1 MLSLLHTHSISLLLI
16 GFIALGVIGNN
27 QSVIIAACILLL
39 IQQTPL
45 LQYAPLLEK
54 YGLQFGIVILTI
66 AVLSP
71 LISGKIQTQ
80 DIIEVFS
87 HWKTIVAVL
96 VGIVVAWL
104 GGRGVS
110 LMATQPMIVTGLLVG
125 TIIGVAFFRGVPV
138 GPLIAA
144 GIVSVLSLIHI

>member
-1 MLSLLHTHSISLLLI
+1 MSSLLATHSTSLILLI
-16 GFIALGVIGNN
+16 FIALGIIGNN
-27 QSVIIAACILLL
+27 QSVSISACILLL

-45 LQYAPLLEK
+45 VQYAPLLEQH
-54 YGLQFGIVILTI
+54 GLKIGIIVLTI

-80 DIIEVFS
+80 DIIQVFT
-87 HWKTIVAVL
+87 HWKTMIAVL
-96 VGIVVAWL
+96 VGIAVAWL

-110 LMATQPMIVTGLLVG
+110 LMSAQPTIVTGLLVG

-144 GIVSVLSLIHI
+144 GIVSLIFWK

>member
-110 LMATQPMIVTGLLVG
+110 LMAAQPMIVTGLLVG

-144 GIVSVLSLIHI
+144 GIVSVLLWK

>member
-144 GIVSVLSLIHI
+144 GIVSVLLWK